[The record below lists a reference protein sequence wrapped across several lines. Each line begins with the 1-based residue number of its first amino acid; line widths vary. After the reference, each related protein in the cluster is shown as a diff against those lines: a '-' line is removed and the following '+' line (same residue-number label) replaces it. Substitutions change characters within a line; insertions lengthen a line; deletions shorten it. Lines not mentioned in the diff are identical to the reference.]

1 MYMYLHFPWLKT
13 SSFVASDRRLG
24 IGAWTT
30 WSLIGGYISSARGI
44 STSLDVKS
52 ATSSVTIKL
61 STVSPYQTEIDIGV
75 LCYRVEERSDVLGAI
90 NEFLDESV
98 VLPPS
103 DYSTGRTLDLLD
115 VGEIRHLATRR
126 RKAAKQASAGTK
138 YACSMF

>member
-1 MYMYLHFPWLKT
+1 M
-13 SSFVASDRRLG
+13 
-24 IGAWTT
+24 
-30 WSLIGGYISSARGI
+30 
-44 STSLDVKS
+44 
-52 ATSSVTIKL
+52 

-75 LCYRVEERSDVLGAI
+75 LCYYRVEERSDVLGAI

-126 RKAAKQASAGTK
+126 RKAAKQASAGTNQVCMQ
-138 YACSMF
+138 YVLEGTTCEF

>member
-1 MYMYLHFPWLKT
+1 M
-13 SSFVASDRRLG
+13 
-24 IGAWTT
+24 
-30 WSLIGGYISSARGI
+30 
-44 STSLDVKS
+44 
-52 ATSSVTIKL
+52 TIKL
-61 STVSPYQTEIDIGV
+61 NPVSPYQTETDIGV

-126 RKAAKQASAGTK
+126 RKAAKQASAGSLEP
-138 YACSMF
+138 SMHAVCFRRNIL